1 MPQLKI
7 MGFDGVVPRTS
18 ATMLQDN
25 QAQVA
30 EDVKLYSKELRY
42 WRGPAVDS
50 YVPPANTVTLYK
62 YYYNSADNYKWLTW
76 GTDVNVV
83 RGPIADTTDYRL

>member
-62 YYYNSADNYKWLTW
+62 YYYNSANRRHGRFADLRKQCDNWKLF
-76 GTDVNVV
+76 
-83 RGPIADTTDYRL
+83 